1 MLYCHLL
8 RNILFYANLLAV
20 EAYSVRTGTYV
31 AVIGIRHFAWT
42 IHDTAHDTYLQ
53 TLEMLSCLLDLGDGF
68 TKIVEGSA
76 ASRTTDILCLAGAQ
90 TGCLKYS
97 ESGFIY
103 CLGRDVS
110 IVHQP
115 DTIGQTINHQGSH
128 ISSSLQLE
136 VALLLLAVLVH
147 LGKDHRV
154 LQAGIHHLVNQCTLV
169 AQAVLMIAYADNHH
183 LRMSLQTGDIFLG
196 RCTILQGEE
205 LHVCLDAGDE
215 RHCHGRENRVE
226 FGTSRLWLAVQ
237 RLVNVV
243 IYDVALASHKLL
255 RHLATDVDIIW
266 SSILV
271 LTSGALAVDSV
282 ADNHRNV
289 AAADIAYSHG
299 FAAGRAQPVE

>member
-31 AVIGIRHFAWT
+31 AVIGIRHFAWP

-53 TLEMLSCLLDLGDGF
+53 TLEMLGCLLYLGDGF

-76 ASRTTDILCLAGAQ
+76 ASRTTDILGLAGAQ

-147 LGKDHRV
+147 LGENHRV

-169 AQAVLMIAYADNHH
+169 AQTVLMIAYADNHH

-196 RCTILQGEE
+196 RSSKLQGEE

-215 RHCHGRENRVE
+215 RHCHGREDRVE
-226 FGTSRLWLAVQ
+226 LGTSSLWLAVQ

-255 RHLATDVDIIW
+255 RHLAAYIDIIRR
-266 SSILV
+266 SILV

-282 ADNHRNV
+282 ADDYRNV